1 MEVLKIIL
9 SALAGA
15 LGGGGIL
22 GFVQFLINRKDDQKN
37 ELAKIGEE
45 IKKLAKID
53 DVARVEMKVNSMDE
67 KMNEN
72 EATSRRVR
80 ILRFSDELMQ
90 NVWHSKD
97 SFDQAILDCDYYE
110 DYCAGHPQY
119 KNSITGAAVDYI
131 RTTYRRCLEE
141 HSFLTKKVRA

>member
-22 GFVQFLINRKDDQKN
+22 GFIQFMINRKDDQKN
-37 ELAKIGEE
+37 ELTKISEE
-45 IKKLAKID
+45 IQKLAKND
-53 DVARVEMKVNSMDE
+53 DVARIEMKVNAMDQR
-67 KMNEN
+67 MNEN

-97 SFDQAILDCDYYE
+97 SFDQAILDCDFYE
-110 DYCAGHPQY
+110 AFCSAHPNY

-131 RTTYRRCLEE
+131 RNTYRKCLEE
-141 HSFLTKKVRA
+141 HSFLTKKIGA